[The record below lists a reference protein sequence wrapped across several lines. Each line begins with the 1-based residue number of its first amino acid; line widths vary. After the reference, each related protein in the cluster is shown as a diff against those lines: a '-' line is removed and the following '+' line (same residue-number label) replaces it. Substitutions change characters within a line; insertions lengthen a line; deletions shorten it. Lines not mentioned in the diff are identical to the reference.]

1 MAAVVLRIGTFIM
14 LLALLCTGC
23 MGAGEQ
29 GESTQNE
36 MVSFSATV
44 EYLDNALEELGGQ
57 DLLNGPVFADGY
69 SCCRLGDTV
78 LYWANH
84 WYGPHQNGSVILAE
98 NQTTGEISL
107 VDLGCW
113 QRLSVQEIRETSDP
127 TVVRIFFSDG
137 IVFDGSEYYTRS
149 LVDSVNYS
157 LTEGKVTAENS
168 LCFPG
173 RYGMVGDS
181 VEYRHRF
188 GDCEVTE
195 GKVALRFAVTETT
208 GWEEYP
214 QSTEVVLPEVFQPG
228 EPGEILL
235 PRVEPGLPVEFLAAC
250 AEAEGIASMAAEP
263 LSSEGGVRL
272 TITPEPGYAVIC
284 GFDTPDD
291 LDWAAVLWVWG
302 EEETS

>member
-23 MGAGEQ
+23 MGAGE
-29 GESTQNE
+29 GEESTENE

-69 SCCRLGDTV
+69 SCCKLKDTV

-84 WYGPHQNGSVILAE
+84 WYGPHQIGSVILAE
-98 NQTTGEISL
+98 NQKTGEFSL

-113 QRLSVQEIRETSDP
+113 QRLGIQEIQGTADP
-127 TVVRIFFSDG
+127 AVVRIFFTDG

-149 LVDSVNYS
+149 FVDSVDYS

-181 VEYRHRF
+181 VEYRHSF
-188 GDCEVTE
+188 GDCEVIE
-195 GKVALRFAVTETT
+195 ERIALRFTVTETT
-208 GWEEYP
+208 DWEGYP

-228 EPGEILL
+228 ESGEILL
-235 PRVEPGLPVEFLAAC
+235 PRVEPGLPPEFLTAC
-250 AEAEGIASMAAEP
+250 ADAEGIVSVTEEP
-263 LSSEGGVRL
+263 LEPEGGTRL
-272 TITPEPGYAVIC
+272 TITPKPGYTVAC
-284 GFDTPDD
+284 GFDTPVDT
-291 LDWAAVLWVWG
+291 DWGETLWVWS
-302 EEETS
+302 EKR

>member
-14 LLALLCTGC
+14 LLALLCAGC

-44 EYLDNALEELGGQ
+44 EYLDNALEELGSQ

-69 SCCRLGDTV
+69 SCCRLGDAV

-84 WYGPHQNGSVILAE
+84 WYAPHQIGSVILVE

-149 LVDSVNYS
+149 FVDSVDYS

-195 GKVALRFAVTETT
+195 GKIALRFAVTETT
-208 GWEEYP
+208 GWEGYP
-214 QSTEVVLPEVFQPG
+214 RSTEVVLPEVFQPG

-235 PRVEPGLPVEFLAAC
+235 PRVEPGLPLEFLTAC
-250 AEAEGIASMAAEP
+250 AEAEGIVSVTEEP
-263 LSSEGGVRL
+263 LDPEGGTRL
-272 TITPEPGYAVIC
+272 TITPKPGYTVTC
-284 GFDTPDD
+284 GFDTPNNTE
-291 LDWAAVLWVWG
+291 WGETLWVWG
-302 EEETS
+302 RES

>member
-23 MGAGEQ
+23 MGAVEGE
-29 GESTQNE
+29 ESTENKK
-36 MVSFSATV
+36 VSFSATV
-44 EYLDNALEELGGQ
+44 EYLDNALEELGSQ

-84 WYGPHQNGSVILAE
+84 WYAPHQIGSVILVE

-149 LVDSVNYS
+149 LVDSVDYS

-195 GKVALRFAVTETT
+195 GKIALRFAVTETT

-235 PRVEPGLPVEFLAAC
+235 PRVEPGLPAEFLTAC
-250 AEAEGIASMAAEP
+250 AEAEGIVSVTEEP
-263 LSSEGGVRL
+263 LCDEGGTRL
-272 TITPEPGYAVIC
+272 TITPEPGYTVTC
-284 GFDTPDD
+284 GFDTPNNT
-291 LDWAAVLWVWG
+291 DWGETFWVWS
-302 EEETS
+302 EKR

>member
-1 MAAVVLRIGTFIM
+1 M
-14 LLALLCTGC
+14 
-23 MGAGEQ
+23 
-29 GESTQNE
+29 
-36 MVSFSATV
+36 

-69 SCCRLGDTV
+69 SCCKLGDTV

-107 VDLGCW
+107 ADLGCW

-149 LVDSVNYS
+149 LVDSVDYS

-181 VEYRHRF
+181 VEYGH
-188 GDCEVTE
+188 GSGT
-195 GKVALRFAVTETT
+195 
-208 GWEEYP
+208 
-214 QSTEVVLPEVFQPG
+214 
-228 EPGEILL
+228 
-235 PRVEPGLPVEFLAAC
+235 
-250 AEAEGIASMAAEP
+250 
-263 LSSEGGVRL
+263 VR
-272 TITPEPGYAVIC
+272 
-284 GFDTPDD
+284 
-291 LDWAAVLWVWG
+291 
-302 EEETS
+302 

>member
-14 LLALLCTGC
+14 LLALLCAGC

-36 MVSFSATV
+36 MVRFSATV

-107 VDLGCW
+107 ADLGCW

-149 LVDSVNYS
+149 FVDSVDYS

-168 LCFPG
+168 LCSPG

-181 VEYRHRF
+181 VECQHSF
-188 GDCEVTE
+188 GNCEVTE
-195 GKVALRFAVTETT
+195 GKIALRFAVTETT
-208 GWEEYP
+208 GWEGYP
-214 QSTEVVLPEVFQPG
+214 RSTEVVLPEVFQPG

-235 PRVEPGLPVEFLAAC
+235 PRVEPGLPAEFLTAC
-250 AEAEGIASMAAEP
+250 AEAEGIVSVTEEP
-263 LSSEGGVRL
+263 LDPEGGTRL
-272 TITPEPGYAVIC
+272 TITPKPEYTVTC
-284 GFDTPDD
+284 GFDTPNNTE
-291 LDWAAVLWVWG
+291 WGETLWVWSR
-302 EEETS
+302 ES